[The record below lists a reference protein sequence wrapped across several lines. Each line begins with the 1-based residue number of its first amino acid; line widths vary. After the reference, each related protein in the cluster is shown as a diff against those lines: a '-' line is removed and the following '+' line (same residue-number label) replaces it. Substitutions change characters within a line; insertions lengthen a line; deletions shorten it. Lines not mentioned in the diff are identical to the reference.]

1 MKNFRFIR
9 CKPDSQDKKCIA
21 KLVQSKY
28 FNKKMKKLQIK
39 KKGSKEAKK
48 RKSSQIYCLGPSLD

>member
-9 CKPDSQDKKCIA
+9 CKPDSQDEKCIA
-21 KLVQSKY
+21 KLFQSKY

-39 KKGSKEAKK
+39 KKRSKEAKK
-48 RKSSQIYCLGPSLD
+48 KGAVRFTV